1 MKSLLTFFLS
11 LLSIL
16 SLAAN
21 GFSQTS
27 YSGFI
32 DKYPIELVTHIY
44 GDGDVRAFYVY
55 TKYDEPITIDGTLND
70 ELLTL
75 FEKDSLDSTTASLV
89 FNDFKTDY
97 TFIYGLWKDHKT
109 KKELKITL
117 TKVFEVD
124 FGDSIHWENKEL
136 LQPVSIKDRYF
147 KLVLS
152 KVRGDFYAKVT
163 SVKIFEKKTDKL
175 IQEISNIEC
184 QLWGLDNISIDDYN
198 FDGVI
203 DFSIFEQSYAGPNTS
218 RLYFLFNSKTG
229 EYFKSSFKGTSL
241 EFDQTTKRIY
251 EHNQSCAGHCHM
263 NAEYKVINNKMVLV
277 KKTCL
282 AYDEKTEEYI
292 NVKCE

>member
-1 MKSLLTFFLS
+1 MKSLLSFLLS
-11 LLSIL
+11 LLLLVSFTSIL
-16 SLAAN
+16 N
-21 GFSQTS
+21 GQTT
-27 YSGFI
+27 YTGFI
-32 DKYPIELVTHIY
+32 DKYPIELVTDLH
-44 GDGDVRAFYVY
+44 GNGMVRAFYVY
-55 TKYDEPITIDGTLND
+55 TKFDNPIIIDGTLEND
-70 ELLTL
+70 LLSL
-75 FEKDSLDSTTASLV
+75 FEKDSLDSTTATLV
-89 FNDFKTDY
+89 FKDFKIDST
-97 TFIYGLWKDHKT
+97 TINGLWKDHKT

-124 FGDSIHWENKEL
+124 FGGRVHWENKEL

-152 KVRGDFYAKVT
+152 KVRGDFYVKVT
-163 SVKIFEKKTDKL
+163 GVKIFEKKTDKL

-251 EHNQSCAGHCHM
+251 EHNQSCAGYFHM
-263 NAEYKVINNKMVLV
+263 NAEYKVINNKMVLI